1 MHDTLPLQDKSASL
15 RPKPLKYKSIIRN
28 KAKSLDGYKRGFH
41 GALPKIW
48 SKIPIDII
56 TKGERKGW
64 LKIKS
69 DCVDF
74 LTGKTTIKIHK
85 NHAVSVIQG
94 LYRDSQGLYRD
105 SPLLACLHRLRTC

>member
-1 MHDTLPLQDKSASL
+1 MNLSLGKLIEPLRLCKKRTRNSLEGVQVAS
-15 RPKPLKYKSIIRN
+15 KA
-28 KAKSLDGYKRGFH
+28 KAKSLDVYKRGFH

-56 TKGERKGW
+56 TKGKRKGW

-85 NHAVSVIQG
+85 KQKTSE
-94 LYRDSQGLYRD
+94 LYKCFKIWLENSQ
-105 SPLLACLHRLRTC
+105 S